1 MEKVFS
7 FIVLNIFLICFFIIL
22 AYVVKN
28 VLRKR
33 KKQKPQTFIEFLN
46 VGKKLTLK
54 NVSIGLIFGIVFGF
68 LDNFGLWMGISV
80 LENYM
85 PGGVK
90 TKSALG
96 NTYSDF
102 IGATIGSAIS
112 ILAVEIFDYDNDD
125 TPLWVNTVGIVI
137 GCILGMMAGRLITGK
152 K

>member
-7 FIVLNIFLICFFIIL
+7 FILLNIFLICFFIIL

-125 TPLWVNTVGIVI
+125 TPLWVNTVGILI

>member
-1 MEKVFS
+1 MEKVFR
-7 FIVLNIFLICFFIIL
+7 FILLNIFLICFFITL
-22 AYVVKN
+22 AYIVKN

-33 KKQKPQTFIEFLN
+33 KNQKPQTFIEFLN
-46 VGKKLTLK
+46 VGKKLTVK

-137 GCILGMMAGRLITGK
+137 GCILGMIAGRLITGK

>member
-1 MEKVFS
+1 MEKVFR

-33 KKQKPQTFIEFLN
+33 KNQKPQTFIEFLN
-46 VGKKLTLK
+46 VGKKLTVK

-125 TPLWVNTVGIVI
+125 TPLWVNTVGILI
-137 GCILGMMAGRLITGK
+137 GCILGMIAGRLITGK

>member
-1 MEKVFS
+1 MKEVFV
-7 FIVLNIFLICFFIIL
+7 FMLLNIFFISFFIFL
-22 AYVVKN
+22 AYIVKN
-28 VLRKR
+28 IIRKR
-33 KKQKPQTFIEFLN
+33 NSKKPQTFTEFLN
-46 VGKKLTLK
+46 VGKKLTLR
-54 NVSIGLIFGIVFGF
+54 NVMIGLIFGIVFGF

-112 ILAVEIFDYDNDD
+112 ILAAEIYSYDNDD
-125 TPLWVNTVGIVI
+125 TPLWVNTVGILI
-137 GCILGMMAGRLITGK
+137 GCILGMLTGRLVTGK
-152 K
+152 N

>member
-1 MEKVFS
+1 MEKVFK
-7 FIVLNIFLICFFIIL
+7 FILLNIFLICFFIIL

-33 KKQKPQTFIEFLN
+33 KNQKPQTFIEFLN
-46 VGKKLTLK
+46 VGKKLTVK

-125 TPLWVNTVGIVI
+125 TPLWVNTVGILI
-137 GCILGMMAGRLITGK
+137 GCILGMIAGRLITGK

>member
-1 MEKVFS
+1 MEKVFR
-7 FIVLNIFLICFFIIL
+7 FILLNIFLICFFIIL

>member
-1 MEKVFS
+1 MEKVFR

-137 GCILGMMAGRLITGK
+137 GCILGMIAGRLITGK

>member
-28 VLRKR
+28 VIRKR
-33 KKQKPQTFIEFLN
+33 KKQNPQTFIEFLN

-125 TPLWVNTVGIVI
+125 TPLWVNTVGILI